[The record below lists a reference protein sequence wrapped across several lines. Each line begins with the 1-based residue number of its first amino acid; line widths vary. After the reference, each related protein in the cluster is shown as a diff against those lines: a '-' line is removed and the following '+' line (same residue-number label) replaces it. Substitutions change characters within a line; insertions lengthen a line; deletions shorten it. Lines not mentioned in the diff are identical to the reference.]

1 MEYITQFLSIGLLV
15 LSGMINFTIGIF
27 IYFFAYKL
35 SHGKYV
41 SSKYFAYSCFG
52 VFTWALW
59 LCLSTLYFYPM
70 GHIWGIYITNIA
82 IYITVI
88 STLQSLVFF
97 GLSFHNTQRTFHQ
110 YQFLYYPYILVA
122 IIILIPQFG
131 IFQLDVNNPIAYQ
144 SLAYYIFTL
153 YIISYSIIYI
163 SLLIYRYTV
172 VESHLAK
179 RHIQMILIGTIF
191 SLLSAFV
198 ANIILPI
205 LLDNTQFIYYG
216 PISTLVLSVLVLI
229 AIIRYRLFRMQ
240 LPIAGLMTTLAITI
254 ILLIVR
260 FVIIDN
266 NFSQGLQSTM
276 LVVFMFTCLY
286 TFLTREAYIGAQ
298 KQIILDNK
306 KQELEIAL
314 NSKND
319 FLKNASHQLR
329 TPLTVIQGYLAMI
342 TGKED
347 PKYELNQAALDD
359 LQKTYISAKNLNEI
373 INDVLAAND
382 INAGRFGINIKD
394 SIDLKELIETIIEE
408 KCEFFKS
415 KSTKVVL
422 KNKGLIAQA
431 FVDKGKLKEALNNII
446 DNAVFYGKGKVTIT
460 LDAKGKEFFIIS
472 VQDNGVGI
480 TREDA
485 KKIWQKFERGKKSAL
500 INPNGSGLGL
510 YLAKQIMLKHG
521 GDIEAHSDGR
531 DQGSIFIFTLPKDT
545 LTHAPAESFGINIP
559 HTMQG

>member
-1 MEYITQFLSIGLLV
+1 MESINQFLSIGLLV
-15 LSGMINFTIGIF
+15 LSGMINFIIGVF
-27 IYFFAYKL
+27 IYFFTYKL

-41 SSKYFAYSCFG
+41 SSKYFAHLCFG
-52 VFTWALW
+52 IFTWALW
-59 LCLSTLYFYPM
+59 LGLSTLYFYPM
-70 GHIWGIYITNIA
+70 GNIWGIYIANIA
-82 IYITVI
+82 IYITII
-88 STLQSLVFF
+88 SILQTLVFF

-122 IIILIPQFG
+122 IVILIPQVG
-131 IFQLDVNNPIAYQ
+131 IFQLDVNHPIAYQ
-144 SLAYYIFTL
+144 SLAYYIFIL
-153 YIISYSIIYI
+153 YVVSYSIIYI
-163 SLLIYRYTV
+163 SLLVYRYTR
-172 VESHLAK
+172 VEGDLAK
-179 RHIQMILIGTIF
+179 RHIQIILIGTIF

-198 ANIILPI
+198 TNIILPA
-205 LLDNTQFIYYG
+205 LFGNTKFIYYG
-216 PISTLVLSVLVLI
+216 PIATLILASLVLF

-240 LPIAGLMTTLAITI
+240 LPIAGLMTTLVVTI
-254 ILLIVR
+254 ILLIIR
-260 FVIIDN
+260 FIVIDSN
-266 NFSQGLQSTM
+266 LSQGLQSTM

-298 KQIILDNK
+298 KQIVLDNK

-314 NSKND
+314 DSKND

-382 INAGRFGINIKD
+382 VNAGRFGINIKD

-408 KCEFFKS
+408 KCELLNS
-415 KSTKVVL
+415 KSTKVVF
-422 KNKGLIAQA
+422 KHKGLVTQA

-446 DNAVFYGKGKVTIT
+446 DNAVFYGGGKITIT

-472 VQDNGVGI
+472 IKDNGVGI
-480 TREDA
+480 TKEDA
-485 KKIWQKFERGKKSAL
+485 KKIWKKFERGKKSSL

-521 GDIEAHSDGR
+521 GDIEAHSNGR
-531 DQGSIFIFTLPKDT
+531 DKGSIFIFTLPKET

-559 HTMQG
+559 KTT

>member
-1 MEYITQFLSIGLLV
+1 MESINQFLSIGLLV
-15 LSGMINFTIGIF
+15 LSGMINFIIGVF
-27 IYFFAYKL
+27 IYFFTYKL

-41 SSKYFAYSCFG
+41 SSKYFAHLCFG
-52 VFTWALW
+52 IFTWALW
-59 LCLSTLYFYPM
+59 LGLSTLYFYPM
-70 GHIWGIYITNIA
+70 GNIWGIYIANIA
-82 IYITVI
+82 IYITII
-88 STLQSLVFF
+88 SILQTLVFF

-122 IIILIPQFG
+122 IVILIPQVG
-131 IFQLDVNNPIAYQ
+131 IFQLDVNHPIAYQ
-144 SLAYYIFTL
+144 SLAYYIFIL
-153 YIISYSIIYI
+153 YVVSYSIIYI
-163 SLLIYRYTV
+163 SLLVYRYTR
-172 VESHLAK
+172 VEGDLAK
-179 RHIQMILIGTIF
+179 RHIQIILIGTIF

-198 ANIILPI
+198 TNIILPA
-205 LLDNTQFIYYG
+205 LFGNTKFIYYG
-216 PISTLVLSVLVLI
+216 PIATLILASLVLF

-240 LPIAGLMTTLAITI
+240 LPIAGLMTTLVVTI
-254 ILLIVR
+254 ILLIIR
-260 FVIIDN
+260 FIVIDSN
-266 NFSQGLQSTM
+266 LSQGLQSTM

-286 TFLTREAYIGAQ
+286 TFLTREAYVGAQ

-314 NSKND
+314 NAKND

-329 TPLTVIQGYLAMI
+329 TPLTVIQGYLSMI

-347 PKYELNQAALDD
+347 PKYELNQAALED

-382 INAGRFGINIKD
+382 VNAGRFGINIKD

-408 KCEFFKS
+408 KCELLNS
-415 KSTKVVL
+415 KFTKVVF
-422 KNKGLIAQA
+422 KHKGLVTQA

-446 DNAVFYGKGKVTIT
+446 DNAVFYGGGKITIT

-472 VQDNGVGI
+472 IKDNGVGI
-480 TREDA
+480 TKEDA
-485 KKIWQKFERGKKSAL
+485 KKIWKKFERGKKSSL

-521 GDIEAHSDGR
+521 GDIEAHSNGR
-531 DQGSIFIFTLPKDT
+531 DKGSIFIFTLPKET
-545 LTHAPAESFGINIP
+545 LTYAPAESFGINIP
-559 HTMQG
+559 KTT